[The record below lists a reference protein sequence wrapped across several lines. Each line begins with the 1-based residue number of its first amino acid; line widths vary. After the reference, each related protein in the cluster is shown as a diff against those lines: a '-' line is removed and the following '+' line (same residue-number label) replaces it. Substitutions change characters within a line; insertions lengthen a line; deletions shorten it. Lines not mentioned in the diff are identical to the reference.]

1 MKAILAFAIAFMST
15 CEANAMSGRGTV
27 CANNPN
33 ALAAETCLR
42 TALASA
48 ETAMKEKLHAVSAS
62 ARLHGTP
69 AEEEL
74 AHSQDIWWQY
84 VRETCEGLVKYAS
97 ADEPIGSVDVLSCR
111 VE

>member
-1 MKAILAFAIAFMST
+1 
-15 CEANAMSGRGTV
+15 
-27 CANNPN
+27 
-33 ALAAETCLR
+33 
-42 TALASA
+42 
-48 ETAMKEKLHAVSAS
+48 MKEKLHAVSAS

-84 VRETCEGLVKYAS
+84 VRETCEGLVKSAS

-111 VE
+111 VELTLERTRDLDRMFYVPLHD